1 MHWSRY
7 DTGRRALARGTYW
20 TDFSRRTKHRTCY
33 LFVKAT
39 SPLRVV
45 ADKRRGCFLTENP
58 SFTMKAALS
67 AQRSIEEDITSARI
81 SFCLILA
88 LRTADRQPMAHL
100 RDMPETSLRI
110 ERLQVIFTARGIVE
124 MYAMALDRTRLGR
137 ARCGFGMR

>member
-1 MHWSRY
+1 
-7 DTGRRALARGTYW
+7 
-20 TDFSRRTKHRTCY
+20 
-33 LFVKAT
+33 
-39 SPLRVV
+39 
-45 ADKRRGCFLTENP
+45 
-58 SFTMKAALS
+58 MKAALS